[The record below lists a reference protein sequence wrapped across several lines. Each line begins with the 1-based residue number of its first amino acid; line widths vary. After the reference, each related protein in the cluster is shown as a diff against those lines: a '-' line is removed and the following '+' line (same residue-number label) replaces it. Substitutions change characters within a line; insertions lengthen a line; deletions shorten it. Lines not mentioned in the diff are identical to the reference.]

1 MTQSKPAPHADSAA
15 ASTSPGKALLPRVL
29 GPFDAVMIVVG
40 GIIGSGI
47 FLKVSD
53 IDTRV
58 PSFALIMAVWI
69 VGGIVTLCGALA
81 LAELAA
87 MLPQAGGP
95 YVYLRES
102 YGRPAAFLWG
112 WAEFSIVRTGSLGSL
127 ACGTVIYF
135 NAFLVSLKEQ
145 GYAPEWLA
153 DRLSSDVQHPGLS
166 HFSQALLAI
175 AAVLLLSWVN
185 IVGTR
190 SSAWVQNLTT
200 IIKVSFLGLIIIGPW
215 LASSSSRI
223 TPAPMGWPAEANF
236 NFFKGLGFAMVAV
249 FWPYD
254 GWINIGPIAEEVK
267 KPQRNV
273 PLALGLGVLIVGLIY
288 VCANVSYHSVL
299 SITEVQNTDAVARD
313 LFKTLA
319 AREPDAWISWK
330 WLAILAPLGVMV
342 STFGAL
348 NSNLLA
354 GPRIYFSM
362 ARDGLFPKVLGDV
375 HSRFQTPANAIVA
388 QTAWSVFQI
397 ILVFCL
403 TTSPKKAFGELTDF
417 VILGGTLF
425 YALTVAAVYV
435 LRKKMPEAERPYR
448 TWGYPVTPALYLAA
462 AVGVSLSSNQ
472 WQWIAVIVL
481 MAVGL
486 LIYAFFRAQEL
497 AAFDRPVKRKSKRRK
512 K

>member
-1 MTQSKPAPHADSAA
+1 MTQPKLAEPHADSAA
-15 ASTSPGKALLPRVL
+15 HSSPGKALLPRVL

-47 FLKVSD
+47 FLKVSE
-53 IDTRV
+53 IDKQV
-58 PSFALIMAVWI
+58 PSFALIMAIWI

-102 YGRPAAFLWG
+102 FGRPAAFLWG

-135 NAFLVSLKEQ
+135 NAFLVSLKQQ
-145 GYAPEWLA
+145 GFAPPWLA
-153 DRLSSDVQHPGLS
+153 DRLSNDLQHPGLS
-166 HFSQALLAI
+166 HFSQALLTI

-190 SSAWVQNLTT
+190 SSARVQNLTT
-200 IIKVSFLGLIIIGPW
+200 VIKVSFLALIIIGPW

-223 TPAPMGWPAEANF
+223 TPAPLAWPTDPEF

-267 KPQRNV
+267 RPQRNV
-273 PLALGLGVLIVGLIY
+273 PFALGIGVLIVASIY
-288 VCANVSYHSVL
+288 VLAILSYHSVL
-299 SITEVQNTDAVARD
+299 SITEVQKTDAVARD
-313 LFKTLA
+313 VFKVLA
-319 AREPDAWISWK
+319 AREPNSWISWK

-362 ARDGLFPKVLGDV
+362 ARDGLFPKVLGNV
-375 HSRFQTPANAIVA
+375 HPRFQTPANAILA
-388 QTAWSVFQI
+388 QTFWSLIQI
-397 ILVFCL
+397 VAVFCIAK
-403 TTSPKKAFGELTDF
+403 SPKAAFGTLTDF
-417 VILGGTLF
+417 VILGGTIF
-425 YALTVAAVYV
+425 YALTVAAVFV
-435 LRKKMPEAERPYR
+435 LRKKMPDAERPYR
-448 TWGYPVTPALYLAA
+448 TWGYPITPALYLAA
-462 AVGVSLSSNQ
+462 AVGVSLSSNE
-472 WQWIAVIVL
+472 WQWVAVIGL
-481 MAVGL
+481 MALGL
-486 LIYAFFRAQEL
+486 LVYGFFRYQEL
-497 AAFDRPVKRKSKRRK
+497 QAQRPVRHKPKRKK